1 MTTKERKWSTRE
13 EWEAEQRR
21 RAEHC
26 IRDGINAWDY
36 GQSQLPYTEDEQAE
50 VDSLAP
56 EAIKAIRRACGR
68 VERELREQYPHAA
81 ELHKGLYHWCDQRGI
96 PKRPKLEDTRA
107 VAQFE
112 KAYDD
117 YQAECES
124 LSTAEDAAYQTF
136 FRLRD
141 IREGLKVRGWWY
153 RPFQPGWTS
162 DFRWR
167 HLDDS
172 LTLDCP
178 ELDRLWEISDQT
190 VTRSQEMLA
199 CAWPGNVGRP
209 RIWRGM
215 GKRGRA
221 TGRA

>member
-1 MTTKERKWSTRE
+1 M
-13 EWEAEQRR
+13 
-21 RAEHC
+21 
-26 IRDGINAWDY
+26 
-36 GQSQLPYTEDEQAE
+36 
-50 VDSLAP
+50 
-56 EAIKAIRRACGR
+56 
-68 VERELREQYPHAA
+68 ERELREQYPHAA

-190 VTRSQEMLA
+190 VTRSQECWRARGREMLA
-199 CAWPGNVGRP
+199 DLASGEAWESEVER
-209 RIWRGM
+209 
-215 GKRGRA
+215 RA
-221 TGRA
+221 ELEEHWKQRQAWA